1 MLAHAVAT
9 AAPPSASCTVVWDC
23 CSEVWLGRSGLRA
36 RHARRRPRGT
46 CSLMLS
52 CSARVSGEALT
63 EPEGAAKDA
72 AGALTSLG
80 ARVSRA

>member
-1 MLAHAVAT
+1 
-9 AAPPSASCTVVWDC
+9 
-23 CSEVWLGRSGLRA
+23 
-36 RHARRRPRGT
+36 
-46 CSLMLS
+46 MLS